1 MADKEKSICFHCAV
15 KEIETEW
22 IAGLRHLDEAGL
34 LPQELREMLAVM
46 ADPAVSA
53 AVEEIYREEMKSLPP
68 EKQVELL
75 RLTLE
80 TATDKANELITKRKK
95 GGDGWLTIGA

>member
-1 MADKEKSICFHCAV
+1 MADKEKSICIHCAV
-15 KEIETEW
+15 KEIEAEW
-22 IAGLRHLDEAGL
+22 IAGLLHLDEAGL
-34 LPQELREMLAVM
+34 LPKELRQMLTVM

-53 AVEEIYREEMKSLPP
+53 AVEEIYREEMKDLPL

-80 TATDKANELITKRKK
+80 RANELITKLKK
-95 GGDGWLTIGA
+95 EEAGWLTIGA